1 MIYLILAILCSSL
14 ISVLMRISQE
24 KRKSDIGMFIFNYA
38 VCSILGLIFTPL
50 KNISFHADKF
60 SFTIILGVVA
70 GVLYLASF
78 ALFQQ
83 GIKKNGI
90 VLASIFMKLGVLIPV
105 LMSII
110 IFRESPKILQI
121 VGIVLSIAAI
131 IVFNFDKKGMS
142 AGGKIVLLIL
152 LLVVSGFTDSM
163 VNIYNKTGNS
173 SLNDF
178 FLFLAFF
185 FAGIS
190 SVILYFVKKEKMGW
204 WDVLFGVII
213 GIPNYFSS
221 RFLLL
226 SLRSVPAVVTYP
238 VYSVATILVITL
250 VGIIAFKEPISKQK
264 VIGLILVVA
273 AVAALA

>member
-1 MIYLILAILCSSL
+1 
-14 ISVLMRISQE
+14 
-24 KRKSDIGMFIFNYA
+24 MFIFNYA
-38 VCSILGLIFTPL
+38 VCSILGLIYTPL
-50 KNISFHADKF
+50 GNISFHTEKIPY
-60 SFTIILGVVA
+60 TIILGVIS

-121 VGIVLSIAAI
+121 IGIVLSIAAI

-142 AGGKIVLLIL
+142 AGGKIILLIL

-173 SLNDF
+173 SLSDC
-178 FLFLAFF
+178 FLFLTFF

-190 SVILYFVKKEKMGW
+190 SLVLYFVKKEKMGW
-204 WDVLFGVII
+204 WDVLFGVVI

-226 SLRSVPAVVTYP
+226 ALRSVPAVVTYP

-250 VGIIAFKEPISKQK
+250 VGILAFKEPISKQK
-264 VIGLILVVA
+264 IIGLVLVIA